1 MFDYEKTDL
10 FLLRAEEIS
19 NTKTTDDAFE
29 IIEKQL
35 LKRRAIGIGNL

>member
-29 IIEKQL
+29 IITKELSTIENKYIND
-35 LKRRAIGIGNL
+35 K